1 MKERLLPRGGPR
13 EAVSRPFYFVLF
25 ALVSACGQMAPKTTP
40 DAPTVQIIQEQLP
53 VVGDNLLDLQL
64 FRPGTGSRL
73 LTARLEWETPAGEQR
88 TVEHRLQVPQ
98 GRLVRY
104 ALPYRLEEVGIHR
117 AALRLY
123 DPELGTPIHTVE
135 DLRLFARPAWELLG
149 DRSYYTVENEIRF
162 RLRRNRRGDTTI
174 PVTVELRRGVEVLD
188 RVDVNMVGQEVS
200 GAFAAYALPE
210 GRYWLAARWLAPV
223 GGADSLAVVC
233 EKFAPA
239 AREVKIDLF
248 SQSLLVDGEP
258 FFPIGLYWLRAK
270 DLGSMRRLHF
280 NSGDYFYKL
289 RGEEVASLMDVAAV
303 EGMQILLELT
313 EYARRKPEPDY
324 RAIAALV
331 KRYRQHPA
339 LLAWY
344 LVDEPAETKMA
355 PASALA
361 IYELIRELDPYHPVY
376 LVNNRSHTY
385 AAYSDAS
392 DILAID
398 VYPIPNYPI
407 TQVGDYMQQAR
418 WTLLERKPVWLIAQ
432 AFGGVEHWAR
442 SPTASELRN
451 MIYQGLVGGAKGVF
465 FYRYCEEHERHI
477 QPLALWREV
486 QRLAAELAELEPV
499 LLQEAHSLGPQ
510 SAGGGVEVAVKEY
523 KRDFY
528 VFAVNVAE
536 EPRRLDLRLAGLPPM
551 GRAEVLYGQAEA
563 VPTLANGRLAAELG
577 PLGTAV
583 FRLQMAGI

>member
-13 EAVSRPFYFVLF
+13 EAVSRPFYFALF

-40 DAPTVQIIQEQLP
+40 EVPTVQIIQEQVP
-53 VVGDNLLDLQL
+53 VVGDNLLNLQL

-73 LTARLEWETPAGEQR
+73 LTARLEWETPTGEQR
-88 TVEHRLQVPQ
+88 EVEHRLQVPQ
-98 GRLVRY
+98 GRLVHY
-104 ALPYRLEEVGIHR
+104 ALPYRLEEAGIHR

-123 DPELGTPIHTVE
+123 DPERDAPIHAVE
-135 DLRLFARPAWELLG
+135 ELRLFARPAWELSG
-149 DRSYYTVENEIRF
+149 DRSYYTAEDEIRF
-162 RLRRNRRGDTTI
+162 RLRRNRPSNMAI
-174 PVTVELRRGVEVLD
+174 SVAVELRRGVEVLD

-210 GRYWLAARWLAPV
+210 GRYQLVARWLDPV
-223 GGADSLAVVC
+223 GGADSLAVAC

-258 FFPIGLYWLRAK
+258 FFPIGLYWLRAE
-270 DLGSMRRLHF
+270 DLGPMRRLHF

-289 RGEEVASLMDVAAV
+289 RGEEVASLMDAAAV

-313 EYARRKPEPDY
+313 EYARRKPQPDY

-376 LVNNRSHTY
+376 LVNNRPHTY
-385 AAYSDAS
+385 AAYSAAS

-407 TQVGDYMQQAR
+407 TQVSDYMQQAR
-418 WTLLERKPVWLIAQ
+418 WTSLERKPVWLIAQ

-451 MIYQGLVGGAKGVF
+451 MIYQGLVKGAKGVF
-465 FYRYCEEHERHI
+465 FYRHCQENERHI

-486 QRLAAELAELEPV
+486 QHLAAELAEVGPV
-499 LLQEAHSLGPQ
+499 LLQEEHRLEAQ
-510 SAGGGVEVAVKEY
+510 AAGGGVEVAVKEY
-523 KRDFY
+523 NRDFY

-536 EPRRLDLRLAGLPPM
+536 EPRQLDLRLAGLPPM
-551 GRAEVLYGQAEA
+551 GRAEVLYGQA

-583 FRLQMAGI
+583 FRMQAAGI

>member
-1 MKERLLPRGGPR
+1 
-13 EAVSRPFYFVLF
+13 
-25 ALVSACGQMAPKTTP
+25 MAPKTTP
-40 DAPTVQIIQEQLP
+40 DGPTVQIIQEQLP
-53 VVGDNLLDLQL
+53 IVGDNLLDLQL

-73 LTARLEWETPAGEQR
+73 LLALLEWETPSGEQHK
-88 TVEHRLQVPQ
+88 VEQRLQVPE

-104 ALPYRLEEVGIHR
+104 ALPYRLAEAGIHR

-123 DPELGTPIHTVE
+123 DPEIDTLIHAVE
-135 DLRLFARPAWELLG
+135 ELRLFARPAWELSG
-149 DRSYYTVENEIRF
+149 DRSYYTAEDEIRF
-162 RLRRNRRGDTTI
+162 RLRRNRRADTII
-174 PVTVELRRGVEVLD
+174 PATVELQRGGEVLD
-188 RVDVNMVGQEVS
+188 RLEANMVGQEVT
-200 GAFAAYALPE
+200 GAFAADALPA
-210 GRYWLAARWLAPV
+210 GRYELVARWLDPV
-223 GGADSLAVVC
+223 GGADSLAVAC

-248 SQSLLVDGEP
+248 SQSLLVNGEP
-258 FFPIGLYWLRAK
+258 FFPIGLYWLRA
-270 DLGSMRRLHF
+270 DILAPMRQLHF

-289 RGEEVASLMDVAAV
+289 RGEEVAALMDAAAV

-344 LVDEPAETKMA
+344 LVDEPDETKMA

-376 LVNNRSHTY
+376 LVNNRPHTY

-407 TQVGDYMQQAR
+407 SRVGDYMERAR
-418 WTLLERKPVWLIAQ
+418 WTSLERKPVWLIAQ

-442 SPTASELRN
+442 SPTATELRN
-451 MIYQGLVGGAKGVF
+451 MIYQGLVGGAKGVL
-465 FYRYCEEHERHI
+465 FYRYCQENERHI

-486 QRLAAELAELEPV
+486 QSLAVELAELGPV
-499 LLQEAHSLGPQ
+499 LLQEEHNLEAQPDSG
-510 SAGGGVEVAVKEY
+510 EVAVAIKEY
-523 KRDFY
+523 KGDFY

-536 EPRRLDLRLAGLPPM
+536 DPRQLDLRLEGLPPM
-551 GRAEVLYGQAEA
+551 GRAEVLRGQA

-583 FRLQMAGI
+583 FRLQTAGI

>member
-1 MKERLLPRGGPR
+1 MT
-13 EAVSRPFYFVLF
+13 
-25 ALVSACGQMAPKTTP
+25 PKTTP
-40 DAPTVQIIQEQLP
+40 DGPTVQIIQEQQP
-53 VVGDNLLDLQL
+53 IVGDNLLDLQL

-73 LTARLEWETPAGEQR
+73 LLALLEWETPSGEQHK
-88 TVEHRLQVPQ
+88 VEHRLQVLQ
-98 GRLVRY
+98 GRLVHY
-104 ALPYRLEEVGIHR
+104 ALPYRLAEAGIHR

-123 DPELGTPIHTVE
+123 DPERDTTIHAVE
-135 DLRLFARPAWELLG
+135 ELRLFARPAWELAG
-149 DRSYYTVENEIRF
+149 DRSYYTVEDEIRF
-162 RLRRNRRGDTTI
+162 RLRRNRRADTTI
-174 PVTVELRRGVEVLD
+174 PVAVELQRGGEVLD
-188 RVDVNMVGQEVS
+188 RLEANMVGQEIA
-200 GAFAAYALPE
+200 GAFAADALSA
-210 GRYWLAARWLAPV
+210 GRYELVARWLDPV
-223 GGADSLAVVC
+223 GGADSLAVAC

-258 FFPIGLYWLRAK
+258 FFPIGLYWLRA
-270 DLGSMRRLHF
+270 DILAPMRQLHF
-280 NSGDYFYKL
+280 NSGDYYYKL
-289 RGEEVASLMDVAAV
+289 RGEEVTALMDAAAV
-303 EGMQILLELT
+303 EGIQILLELT
-313 EYARRKPEPDY
+313 EYARREPEPDY

-376 LVNNRSHTY
+376 LVNNRPHTY

-398 VYPIPNYPI
+398 VYPIPNYSI
-407 TQVGDYMQQAR
+407 SQVRDYMERAR
-418 WTLLERKPVWLIAQ
+418 WSSLERKPVWLIAQ

-442 SPTASELRN
+442 SPTADELRN
-451 MIYQGLVGGAKGVF
+451 MIYQGLVGGAKGVL
-465 FYRYCEEHERHI
+465 FYRYCQENERHI
-477 QPLALWREV
+477 QPLDLWREV
-486 QRLAAELAELEPV
+486 QRLAAELAELGPV
-499 LLQEAHSLGPQ
+499 LLQKEHRLESPPTSG
-510 SAGGGVEVAVKEY
+510 EVAVAIKEY
-523 KRDFY
+523 KGDFY

-536 EPRRLDLRLAGLPPM
+536 DSRQLDLRLEGLPPM
-551 GRAEVLYGQAEA
+551 GQAEVLRGQA

-583 FRLQMAGI
+583 FRLQTAGI

>member
-1 MKERLLPRGGPR
+1 
-13 EAVSRPFYFVLF
+13 
-25 ALVSACGQMAPKTTP
+25 MAPKTTP
-40 DAPTVQIIQEQLP
+40 DVPTVQIIQEQVP

-73 LTARLEWETPAGEQR
+73 LTARLEWETPSGEQR
-88 TVEHRLQVPQ
+88 EVEHRLQVPQ

-104 ALPYRLEEVGIHR
+104 ALPYRLEEAGMHR

-123 DPELGTPIHTVE
+123 DPERDAPIHAVE
-135 DLRLFARPAWELLG
+135 ALRLFARPAWELLG

-162 RLRRNRRGDTTI
+162 RLRRNRRSDMAI
-174 PVTVELRRGVEVLD
+174 PAIVELRRGVEVLE

-210 GRYWLAARWLAPV
+210 GRYWLAARWLDPV
-223 GGADSLAVVC
+223 GGADSLAVAC

-248 SQSLLVDGEP
+248 NQSLLVDGEP
-258 FFPIGLYWLRAK
+258 FFPIGLYWLRAE
-270 DLGSMRRLHF
+270 DLGPMRRLHF
-280 NSGDYFYKL
+280 NTGDYFYKL
-289 RGEEVASLMDVAAV
+289 RGEEVASLMDAAAV

-313 EYARRKPEPDY
+313 EYARRQPEPDY

-331 KRYRQHPA
+331 KRYRRHPA

-344 LVDEPAETKMA
+344 LVDEPDETKMA

-376 LVNNRSHTY
+376 LVNNRPHTY

-418 WTLLERKPVWLIAQ
+418 WTSLEQKPVWLVAQ
-432 AFGGVEHWAR
+432 AFGGVEHWPR
-442 SPTASELRN
+442 SPTANELRN
-451 MIYQGLVGGAKGVF
+451 MIYQGLVGGAKGVL
-465 FYRYCEEHERHI
+465 FYRYCEENERHI

-486 QRLAAELAELEPV
+486 QRLAAELAELGPV
-499 LLQEAHSLGPQ
+499 LLQEAHGLEAQP
-510 SAGGGVEVAVKEY
+510 AGIGVEVAVKEY

-528 VFAVNVAE
+528 VFAANVAE

-551 GRAEVLYGQAEA
+551 GRAEVLYGQA

-583 FRLQMAGI
+583 FRLQTVGI

>member
-1 MKERLLPRGGPR
+1 
-13 EAVSRPFYFVLF
+13 
-25 ALVSACGQMAPKTTP
+25 MAPKTTP
-40 DAPTVQIIQEQLP
+40 AVPTVQIIQEQLP

-64 FRPGTGSRL
+64 FKPGNGSRL
-73 LTARLEWETPAGEQR
+73 LIARLEWETPSGQQR
-88 TVEHRLQVPQ
+88 EVEHRLQVPQ
-98 GRLVRY
+98 GRLVSY
-104 ALPYRLEEVGIHR
+104 ALPYRLEEIGRHR

-123 DPELGTPIHTVE
+123 DPERDTTIHAVE
-135 DLRLFARPAWELLG
+135 NLRLFARPAWELLA
-149 DRSYYTVENEIRF
+149 DRSYYTVEDEIRF
-162 RLRRNRRGDTTI
+162 RLQRNRRGDTI
-174 PVTVELRRGVEVLD
+174 IRVAVELRRGGEVLD

-200 GAFAAYALPE
+200 GVFAAYALPE
-210 GRYWLAARWLAPV
+210 GRYWLAARWQDPV
-223 GGADSLAVVC
+223 GGADSLAVAC

-258 FFPIGLYWLRAK
+258 FFPIGLYWLRAEE
-270 DLGSMRRLHF
+270 LGPMRRLHF

-289 RGEEVASLMDVAAV
+289 RGEEVAALMDAAAV

-313 EYARRKPEPDY
+313 EYARRQPEPDY

-344 LVDEPAETKMA
+344 LVDEPDETKMA

-376 LVNNRSHTY
+376 LVNNRPRTY

-407 TQVGDYMQQAR
+407 TQVRDYMQRAR
-418 WTLLERKPVWLIAQ
+418 WTSLGRKPVWLIAQ

-451 MIYQGLVGGAKGVF
+451 MIYQGLVEGAKGVL
-465 FYRYCEEHERHI
+465 FYRYCQENERHI

-486 QRLAAELAELEPV
+486 QHLAAELAELGPV
-499 LLQEAHSLGPQ
+499 LLQEEHRLESQA
-510 SAGGGVEVAVKEY
+510 AGAEVEVVVKEY

-536 EPRRLDLRLAGLPPM
+536 EPRQLDLRLTGLPPM
-551 GRAEVLYGQAEA
+551 GRAEVLHGQA

-583 FRLQMAGI
+583 FRLQTAGI

>member
-1 MKERLLPRGGPR
+1 MKGRLVPRSGPRG
-13 EAVSRPFYFVLF
+13 AVSRPFYFALF
-25 ALVSACGQMAPKTTP
+25 ALLSACGQMAPKTTP
-40 DAPTVQIIQEQLP
+40 EVPTVQIIQEQLP
-53 VVGDNLLDLQL
+53 IVGDNLLDLQL
-64 FRPGTGSRL
+64 FRPGSGSRL
-73 LTARLEWETPAGEQR
+73 LIARLEWETPAGEQR
-88 TVEHRLQVPQ
+88 EVEHRLQVPQ

-104 ALPYRLEEVGIHR
+104 ELPYRLEEAGIHR

-123 DPELGTPIHTVE
+123 DQELGTPIHVVE
-135 DLRLFARPAWELLG
+135 ELRLFARPAWELSG
-149 DRSYYTVENEIRF
+149 DRSYYTVEDEIRF
-162 RLRRNRRGDTTI
+162 RLRRNRRGDMAI

-188 RVDVNMVGQEVS
+188 RLDVNMVGQEIS

-210 GRYWLAARWLAPV
+210 GRYWLAARWLDPV
-223 GGADSLAVVC
+223 GGADSLAVAC
-233 EKFAPA
+233 EKLAPT

-258 FFPIGLYWLRAK
+258 FFPIGLYWLRAE
-270 DLGSMRRLHF
+270 DLGPMRRLHF

-289 RGEEVASLMDVAAV
+289 RGEEVASLMDAAAV

-313 EYARRKPEPDY
+313 EYARRQPEPDY

-331 KRYRQHPA
+331 KRYRRHPA

-344 LVDEPAETKMA
+344 LIDEPAETKMA

-361 IYELIRELDPYHPVY
+361 IYELIQELDPYHPVY
-376 LVNNRSHTY
+376 LVNNRSRTY

-418 WTLLERKPVWLIAQ
+418 WTSLERKPVWLIAQ

-442 SPTASELRN
+442 SPTADELRN
-451 MIYQGLVGGAKGVF
+451 MIYQGLVGGAKGVL
-465 FYRYCEEHERHI
+465 FYRYCQENERHI
-477 QPLALWREV
+477 QPLALWQEV
-486 QRLAAELAELEPV
+486 QRLAAELTELGPV
-499 LLQEAHSLGPQ
+499 LLQEEYSLEVQP
-510 SAGGGVEVAVKEY
+510 AGDGVEVAIKEY

-528 VFAVNVAE
+528 VFAVNVAQ
-536 EPRRLDLRLAGLPPM
+536 EPRWLDLRLAGLPPM
-551 GRAEVLYGQAEA
+551 GRAEVLHGQA
-563 VPTLANGRLAAELG
+563 VPTLAKGRLAAELG

-583 FRLQMAGI
+583 FRLQTAGI

>member
-1 MKERLLPRGGPR
+1 
-13 EAVSRPFYFVLF
+13 
-25 ALVSACGQMAPKTTP
+25 MAPKTTP

-53 VVGDNLLDLQL
+53 IVGDNLLDLQL

-73 LTARLEWETPAGEQR
+73 LLARLEWETPSGEQHK
-88 TVEHRLQVPQ
+88 VEHRLQVPQ

-104 ALPYRLEEVGIHR
+104 ALPYRLAEAGIHR

-123 DPELGTPIHTVE
+123 DPEIDTPIHAVE
-135 DLRLFARPAWELLG
+135 ELRLFARPAWELSG
-149 DRSYYTVENEIRF
+149 DRSYYTVEDEIRF
-162 RLRRNRRGDTTI
+162 RLRRNRRADTTI
-174 PVTVELRRGVEVLD
+174 RATVELQRGGEVLD
-188 RVDVNMVGQEVS
+188 RLEANMIGQEVA
-200 GAFAAYALPE
+200 GAFVIDALPA
-210 GRYWLAARWLAPV
+210 GRYELVARWLDPV
-223 GGADSLAVVC
+223 GGADSLVVAC

-248 SQSLLVDGEP
+248 SQSLLVNGEP
-258 FFPIGLYWLRAK
+258 FFPIGLYWLRA
-270 DLGSMRRLHF
+270 DILAPMRQLHF
-280 NSGDYFYKL
+280 NSGDYYYKL
-289 RGEEVASLMDVAAV
+289 RGEEVAALMDAAAV

-344 LVDEPAETKMA
+344 LVDEPDETKMA

-376 LVNNRSHTY
+376 LVNNRPHTY

-407 TQVGDYMQQAR
+407 SRVGSYMERAR
-418 WTLLERKPVWLIAQ
+418 WTSLERKPVWLIAQ

-451 MIYQGLVGGAKGVF
+451 MIYQGLVGGAKGVL
-465 FYRYCEEHERHI
+465 FYRYCQENERHI

-486 QRLAAELAELEPV
+486 QHLAAELAELGPV
-499 LLQEAHSLGPQ
+499 LLQEEHSLGARPA
-510 SAGGGVEVAVKEY
+510 SDEVAVAVKEY
-523 KRDFY
+523 KGDFY

-536 EPRRLDLRLAGLPPM
+536 DSRQARFASGGPAAYGAG
-551 GRAEVLYGQAEA
+551 
-563 VPTLANGRLAAELG
+563 
-577 PLGTAV
+577 
-583 FRLQMAGI
+583 

>member
-1 MKERLLPRGGPR
+1 MKGRLVPRSGPRG
-13 EAVSRPFYFVLF
+13 AVSRPFYFALF
-25 ALVSACGQMAPKTTP
+25 ALLSACGQMAPKTTP
-40 DAPTVQIIQEQLP
+40 EVPTVQIIQEQLP
-53 VVGDNLLDLQL
+53 IVGDNLLDLQL
-64 FRPGTGSRL
+64 FRPGSGSRL
-73 LTARLEWETPAGEQR
+73 LIARLEWETPAGEQR
-88 TVEHRLQVPQ
+88 EVEHRLQVPQ

-104 ALPYRLEEVGIHR
+104 ELPYRLEEAGIHR

-123 DPELGTPIHTVE
+123 DQELGTPIHVVE
-135 DLRLFARPAWELLG
+135 ELRLFARPAWELSG
-149 DRSYYTVENEIRF
+149 DRSYYTVEDEIRF
-162 RLRRNRRGDTTI
+162 RLRRNRRDDMAI
-174 PVTVELRRGVEVLD
+174 PATVELRRGVEVLD

-200 GAFAAYALPE
+200 GAFAAYDLPE
-210 GRYWLAARWLAPV
+210 GRYWLAARWQDPV
-223 GGADSLAVVC
+223 GGADSLAVSC

-258 FFPIGLYWLRAK
+258 FFPIGLYWLRAE
-270 DLGSMRRLHF
+270 DLGPMRRLHF

-289 RGEEVASLMDVAAV
+289 RGEEVASLMDAAAV

-313 EYARRKPEPDY
+313 EYARRQPEPDY

-331 KRYRQHPA
+331 KRYRRHPA

-376 LVNNRSHTY
+376 LVNNRSRTY

-418 WTLLERKPVWLIAQ
+418 WTSLGRKPVWLIAQ

-442 SPTASELRN
+442 SPTAGELRN
-451 MIYQGLVGGAKGVF
+451 MIYQGLVGGAKGVL
-465 FYRYCEEHERHI
+465 FYRYCQENERHI

-486 QRLAAELAELEPV
+486 QRLAAELTELGPV
-499 LLQEAHSLGPQ
+499 LLQEEYSL
-510 SAGGGVEVAVKEY
+510 EVQPTDAEIKVAIKEY

-528 VFAVNVAE
+528 VLAVNVAE
-536 EPRRLDLRLAGLPPM
+536 DPRRLDLRLAGLPPM
-551 GRAEVLYGQAEA
+551 GRAEVLHGQA
-563 VPTLANGRLAAELG
+563 VPTLAKGRLAAELG

-583 FRLQMAGI
+583 FRLQTAGI

>member
-1 MKERLLPRGGPR
+1 MKGRLVPRSGPRG
-13 EAVSRPFYFVLF
+13 AVSRPFYFALF
-25 ALVSACGQMAPKTTP
+25 ALLSACGQMAPKTTP
-40 DAPTVQIIQEQLP
+40 EVPTVQIIQEQLP
-53 VVGDNLLDLQL
+53 IVGDNLLDLQL
-64 FRPGTGSRL
+64 FRPGSGSRL
-73 LTARLEWETPAGEQR
+73 LIARLEWETPAGEQR
-88 TVEHRLQVPQ
+88 EVEHRLQVPQ

-104 ALPYRLEEVGIHR
+104 ELPYRLEEAGIHR

-123 DPELGTPIHTVE
+123 DQELGTPIHVVE
-135 DLRLFARPAWELLG
+135 ELRLFARPAWELSG
-149 DRSYYTVENEIRF
+149 DRSYYTVEDEIRF
-162 RLRRNRRGDTTI
+162 RLRRNRRDDMAI
-174 PVTVELRRGVEVLD
+174 PATVELRRGVEVLD

-200 GAFAAYALPE
+200 GAFAAYDLPE
-210 GRYWLAARWLAPV
+210 GRYWLAARWQDPV
-223 GGADSLAVVC
+223 GGADSLAVAC

-258 FFPIGLYWLRAK
+258 FFPIGLYWLRAE
-270 DLGSMRRLHF
+270 DLGPMRRLHF

-289 RGEEVASLMDVAAV
+289 RGEEVASLMDAAAV

-313 EYARRKPEPDY
+313 EYARRQPEPDY

-331 KRYRQHPA
+331 KRYRRHPA

-376 LVNNRSHTY
+376 LVNNRSRTY

-418 WTLLERKPVWLIAQ
+418 WTSLGRKPVWLIAQ

-451 MIYQGLVGGAKGVF
+451 MIYQGLVGGAKGVL
-465 FYRYCEEHERHI
+465 FYRYCQENERHI

-486 QRLAAELAELEPV
+486 QRLAAELTELGPV
-499 LLQEAHSLGPQ
+499 LLQEEYSL
-510 SAGGGVEVAVKEY
+510 EVQPTDAEIKVAIKEY

-528 VFAVNVAE
+528 VLAVNVAE
-536 EPRRLDLRLAGLPPM
+536 DPRRLDLRLAGLPPM
-551 GRAEVLYGQAEA
+551 GRAEVLHGQA
-563 VPTLANGRLAAELG
+563 VPTLAKGRLAAELG

-583 FRLQMAGI
+583 FRLQTAGI

>member
-1 MKERLLPRGGPR
+1 
-13 EAVSRPFYFVLF
+13 
-25 ALVSACGQMAPKTTP
+25 MAPKTTP
-40 DAPTVQIIQEQLP
+40 AVPTVQIIQEQLP

-64 FRPGTGSRL
+64 FKPGNGSRL
-73 LTARLEWETPAGEQR
+73 LIARLEWETPSGQQR
-88 TVEHRLQVPQ
+88 EVEHRLQVPQ

-104 ALPYRLEEVGIHR
+104 ALPYRLEEIGRHR

-123 DPELGTPIHTVE
+123 DPERDTTIHAVE
-135 DLRLFARPAWELLG
+135 DLRLFARPAWELSA
-149 DRSYYTVENEIRF
+149 DRSYYTVEDEIRF
-162 RLRRNRRGDTTI
+162 RLRRNRRSDTPIPATI
-174 PVTVELRRGVEVLD
+174 ELRRGGEVLD
-188 RVDVNMVGQEVS
+188 RVDVNMVGQEVA
-200 GAFAAYALPE
+200 GTFAAYDLPE
-210 GRYWLAARWLAPV
+210 GRYWLTAQWEDPV
-223 GGADSLAVVC
+223 GGADSLAVIC

-239 AREVKIDLF
+239 AREIKIDLF

-258 FFPIGLYWLRAK
+258 FFPIGLYWLRAEE
-270 DLGSMRRLHF
+270 LGPMRRLHF

-289 RGEEVASLMDVAAV
+289 RGEEVAALMDAAAV

-344 LVDEPAETKMA
+344 LVDEPDETKMA
-355 PASALA
+355 PESALA

-376 LVNNRSHTY
+376 LVNNRPHTY

-407 TQVGDYMQQAR
+407 SRVGDYMERAR
-418 WTLLERKPVWLIAQ
+418 WTSLERKPVWLIAQ

-451 MIYQGLVGGAKGVF
+451 MIYQGLVGGAKGVL
-465 FYRYCEEHERHI
+465 FYRYCQENERHI

-486 QRLAAELAELEPV
+486 QRLAAELAELGPV
-499 LLQEAHSLGPQ
+499 LLQEEHSLKAQP
-510 SAGGGVEVAVKEY
+510 AGAGVEVAVKEY

-536 EPRRLDLRLAGLPPM
+536 EPRRLDLRLADLPPM
-551 GRAEVLYGQAEA
+551 GRAEVLQGQAI
-563 VPTLANGRLAAELG
+563 PTLANGRLAAELG
-577 PLGTAV
+577 PLDAAV
-583 FRLQMAGI
+583 FRLQTAGI

>member
-1 MKERLLPRGGPR
+1 M
-13 EAVSRPFYFVLF
+13 
-25 ALVSACGQMAPKTTP
+25 
-40 DAPTVQIIQEQLP
+40 PTVQIIQEQVP

-73 LTARLEWETPAGEQR
+73 LVALMEWETPAGEQR
-88 TVEHRLQVPQ
+88 EVEHRLQVPQ

-104 ALPYRLEEVGIHR
+104 ALPYRLEEAGIHR
-117 AALRLY
+117 ASLRLY
-123 DPELGTPIHTVE
+123 DSERDTTIHAVE
-135 DLRLFARPAWELLG
+135 QLRLFARPAWELSG
-149 DRSYYTVENEIRF
+149 DRSYYTVEDEIRF
-162 RLRRNRRGDTTI
+162 RLRRNRRDDMAI
-174 PVTVELRRGVEVLD
+174 PVTVELRRGIEVLD
-188 RVDVNMVGQEVS
+188 RLDVNMVGQEVT
-200 GAFAAYALPE
+200 GAFAADALPA
-210 GRYWLAARWLAPV
+210 GRYELVARWLDPV
-223 GGADSLAVVC
+223 GGAGSLAVAC

-248 SQSLLVDGEP
+248 SQSLLVNGEP
-258 FFPIGLYWLRAK
+258 FFPIGLYWLRAE
-270 DLGSMRRLHF
+270 DLDPMRRLHF
-280 NSGDYFYKL
+280 NSGDYYYKL
-289 RGEEVASLMDVAAV
+289 RGEEVASLMDAAAV

-313 EYARRKPEPDY
+313 EYARGKPEPNY

-344 LVDEPAETKMA
+344 LVDEPDETKMA
-355 PASALA
+355 PAAALA

-376 LVNNRSHTY
+376 LVNNRPHTY

-418 WTLLERKPVWLIAQ
+418 WTSLERKPVWLIAQ

-442 SPTASELRN
+442 SPTATELRN
-451 MIYQGLVGGAKGVF
+451 MIYQGLVGGAKGVL
-465 FYRYCEEHERHI
+465 FYRYCQENERHI

-486 QRLAAELAELEPV
+486 QRLAAELAELGPV
-499 LLQEAHSLGPQ
+499 LLQEAHRLEAQ
-510 SAGGGVEVAVKEY
+510 SAGIGIEVAVKEY
-523 KRDFY
+523 KGDFY

-536 EPRRLDLRLAGLPPM
+536 ESQRLDLRLEGLPPM
-551 GRAEVLYGQAEA
+551 GRAEVLHGQA
-563 VPTLANGRLAAELG
+563 VPTLANGRLAAELE

-583 FRLQMAGI
+583 FRLQTAGI

>member
-1 MKERLLPRGGPR
+1 MKGRLVPRSGPRG
-13 EAVSRPFYFVLF
+13 AVSRPFYFALF
-25 ALVSACGQMAPKTTP
+25 ALLSACGQMAPKTTP
-40 DAPTVQIIQEQLP
+40 EVPTVQIIQEQLP
-53 VVGDNLLDLQL
+53 IVGDNLLDLQL
-64 FRPGTGSRL
+64 FRPGSGSRL
-73 LTARLEWETPAGEQR
+73 LIARLEWETPAGEQR
-88 TVEHRLQVPQ
+88 EVEHRLQVPQ

-104 ALPYRLEEVGIHR
+104 ELPYRLEEAGIHR

-123 DPELGTPIHTVE
+123 DQELGTLIHVVE
-135 DLRLFARPAWELLG
+135 ELRLFARPAWELSG
-149 DRSYYTVENEIRF
+149 DRSYYTVEDEIRF
-162 RLRRNRRGDTTI
+162 RLRRNRRGDMAI

-188 RVDVNMVGQEVS
+188 RLDVNMVGQETS

-210 GRYWLAARWLAPV
+210 GRYWLAARWLDPV
-223 GGADSLAVVC
+223 GGADSLAVAC
-233 EKFAPA
+233 EKLAPA

-248 SQSLLVDGEP
+248 SRSLLVDGEP
-258 FFPIGLYWLRAK
+258 FFPIGLYWLRAE
-270 DLGSMRRLHF
+270 DLGPMRRLHF

-289 RGEEVASLMDVAAV
+289 RGEEVASLMDAAAV

-331 KRYRQHPA
+331 KRYRRHPA

-376 LVNNRSHTY
+376 LVNNRSRTY

-418 WTLLERKPVWLIAQ
+418 WTSLERKPVWLIAQ

-442 SPTASELRN
+442 SPTAGELRN
-451 MIYQGLVGGAKGVF
+451 MIYQGLVGGAKGVL
-465 FYRYCEEHERHI
+465 FYRYCQENERHI
-477 QPLALWREV
+477 QPLALWQEV
-486 QRLAAELAELEPV
+486 QRLAAELTELGPV
-499 LLQEAHSLGPQ
+499 LLQEEYSLEVQP
-510 SAGGGVEVAVKEY
+510 AGDGVEVAIKEY

-528 VFAVNVAE
+528 VFAVNVAQ

-551 GRAEVLYGQAEA
+551 GRAEVLHGQA
-563 VPTLANGRLAAELG
+563 VPTLAKGRLAAELG
-577 PLGTAV
+577 PLETAV
-583 FRLQMAGI
+583 FRLQTAGI

>member
-1 MKERLLPRGGPR
+1 
-13 EAVSRPFYFVLF
+13 
-25 ALVSACGQMAPKTTP
+25 MAPKTTP
-40 DAPTVQIIQEQLP
+40 DGPTVQIIQEQLP
-53 VVGDNLLDLQL
+53 IVGDNLLDLQL
-64 FRPGTGSRL
+64 FKPGTDSL
-73 LTARLEWETPAGEQR
+73 LLLALLEWETPSGEQHK
-88 TVEHRLQVPQ
+88 VEHRLQVPQ
-98 GRLVRY
+98 GRLVSY
-104 ALPYRLEEVGIHR
+104 ALPYRLAEAGIHR
-117 AALRLY
+117 ASLQLY
-123 DPELGTPIHTVE
+123 DPEIDTPIHAVE
-135 DLRLFARPAWELLG
+135 ELRLFARPAWELSG
-149 DRSYYTVENEIRF
+149 DRSYYTVEDEIRF
-162 RLRRNRRGDTTI
+162 RLRRNRRTDTTI
-174 PVTVELRRGVEVLD
+174 PVTVELQRGDEVLD
-188 RVDVNMVGQEVS
+188 RLDVNMIGQEVA
-200 GAFAAYALPE
+200 GAFAADALLA
-210 GRYWLAARWLAPV
+210 GRYELVARWLDPV
-223 GGADSLAVVC
+223 GGADSLAVAC

-258 FFPIGLYWLRAK
+258 FFPIGLYWLRA
-270 DLGSMRRLHF
+270 DILAPMRQLHF
-280 NSGDYFYKL
+280 NSGDYYYKL
-289 RGEEVASLMDVAAV
+289 RGEEVAALMDAAAA

-324 RAIAALV
+324 RAITALV

-376 LVNNRSHTY
+376 LVNNRPHTY

-407 TQVGDYMQQAR
+407 SQVGNYMEQAR
-418 WTLLERKPVWLIAQ
+418 WTSLERKPVWLIAQ

-442 SPTASELRN
+442 SPTATELRN
-451 MIYQGLVGGAKGVF
+451 MIYQGLVGGAKGVL
-465 FYRYCEEHERHI
+465 FYRYCQENERHI

-486 QRLAAELAELEPV
+486 QHLATELAELGPV
-499 LLQEAHSLGPQ
+499 LLQEEHSLEAQ
-510 SAGGGVEVAVKEY
+510 SASGKVAVAIKEY
-523 KRDFY
+523 KGDFY

-536 EPRRLDLRLAGLPPM
+536 DTRQLDLRLEGLPPM
-551 GRAEVLYGQAEA
+551 GRVEVVRGPA

-583 FRLQMAGI
+583 FRLQTAGI